1 MRPDME
7 IPEAAIEAA
16 IATSSRAPL
25 RNAEEAESYRK
36 RVTQVLQAALPALRE
51 QMRRN
56 FEAGLGDPSE
66 GLTGDTIDDVLR
78 IFDEELGD
86 SHAQD

>member
-1 MRPDME
+1 MALCYSPHME
-7 IPEAAIEAA
+7 IPEAAIEAVA
-16 IATSSRAPL
+16 NEIR
-25 RNAEEAESYRK
+25 EEALE
-36 RVTQVLQAALPALRE
+36 TLLAALPALRE

-56 FEAGLGDPSE
+56 FEAGLRDPSE
-66 GLTGDTIDDVLR
+66 GLTVGTIDDVLR